1 VKSRRRGA
9 ASTDSLLRQQTNPQQ
24 QQQLPSGEFHVQGTT
39 FKKEYY

>member
-24 QQQLPSGEFHVQGTT
+24 QQLPSGEFHVQGAT